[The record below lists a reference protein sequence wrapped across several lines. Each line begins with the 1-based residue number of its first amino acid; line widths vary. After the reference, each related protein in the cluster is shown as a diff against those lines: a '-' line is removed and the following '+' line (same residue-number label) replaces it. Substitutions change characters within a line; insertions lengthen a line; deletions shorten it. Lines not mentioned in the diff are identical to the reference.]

1 MITTAHRGGW
11 PRAAGSVARRALVRS
26 SVVSVALLA
35 AGGAGVARA
44 ELNITTPTQGQYL
57 RTAMPTFS
65 GTTTDLAD
73 PLVGHFDPVTVEVF
87 EGSVAGV
94 KRVLTTLPMAEF
106 AGPVWSV
113 TPSESLPHSGN
124 YTAEAVQGGQR
135 SAPVTFTL
143 DTTPPPVAITSPAN
157 GSTTS
162 GELQSF
168 TGTAGTDPGDLE
180 EVRVALYAGS
190 TVGAQAPLVT
200 LIAKPHAGSWSVPGG
215 LQAGTYTAV
224 ARQGDAAGNVGESAP
239 IRFTV
244 AIPASAAPHSTFNW
258 YPPAPVVGQSVA
270 LVSGSTDAVSPLTGF
285 AWDLAGNGPFKAA
298 GPVLTTSFAKA
309 GNHVVRLQV
318 TDARGATSVAAE
330 TIPVSPRP
338 LKLMQPF
345 PIVRIG
351 GVETTAGVS
360 LSLFSVQAPVGARVS
375 VICAGRGCRAR
386 AQSRIAT
393 ASRRN
398 RHARSVVLAFAR
410 FERSFRAGVTL
421 EVRVSAPG
429 LIGKF
434 TSFAIHRR
442 SLPTRSDECLSA
454 LDPTPIPCLA

>member
-1 MITTAHRGGW
+1 
-11 PRAAGSVARRALVRS
+11 VVRRALVRS
-26 SVVSVALLA
+26 SAVSVALLA

-44 ELNITTPTQGQYL
+44 ELNITSPTQGQFL
-57 RTAMPTFS
+57 NTPTPTFS
-65 GTTTDLAD
+65 GTTTDVHD
-73 PLVGHFDPVTVEVF
+73 PYSEHFDQVRLNIYEGPTVEGKPQGTPVQ
-87 EGSVAGV
+87 
-94 KRVLTTLPMAEF
+94 TTPGTPIF
-106 AGPVWSV
+106 DGPVWSV
-113 TPSESLPHSGN
+113 ATSKSLPHPGV
-124 YTAEAVQGGQR
+124 YTAEAVQGTEKP

-143 DTTPPPVAITSPAN
+143 DTTPPPVTITSPAN

-162 GELQSF
+162 GELQRF

-180 EVRVALYAGS
+180 EVRVALYTGS
-190 TVGAQAPLVT
+190 TIGAQAPLVT
-200 LIAKPHAGSWSVPGG
+200 LIAKPNAGSWSVPGG
-215 LQAGTYTAV
+215 LQSGAYTAV
-224 ARQGDAAGNVGESAP
+224 ARQVDAAGNVGESAP
-239 IRFTV
+239 VRFSV
-244 AIPASAAPHSTFNW
+244 AIPVSAAPHSTFNW

-270 LVSGSTDAVSPLTGF
+270 LVSGSSDAASPLTGF
-285 AWDLAGNGPFKAA
+285 AWDLAGNGPFRAA